1 MTENEPIS
9 PPEGSLVAV
18 EGALA
23 SSAGGT
29 DGLRTPLPS
38 TRALTPSELA
48 KVDEEEGLD
57 STLTVRANP
66 DAAKPHSPA
75 EILGAL
81 AGLAIVVG
89 GLMLVFP
96 ISRFLPTKL
105 AEGTASYASAVT
117 AENKSD
123 LSPLRAPSN
132 QEKVLQRVKEL
143 SAERR
148 FTEVVD
154 LCRRTIGE
162 LENERAVHRA
172 WERTW
177 AVYFETLWQ
186 LKRWTELRRACKT
199 LAQVNPDSDALAYYR
214 AAGWLDEM
222 KNKLDQGPIPEAT
235 CQLYLDILASS
246 EQSCRLRT
254 DGQADRVVDG
264 KTELRRLSESDQHFV
279 LLLSD
284 ICLMRWRLKGR
295 PMTEAGLQLFARALE
310 PARRVPEG
318 VNRARQELAVWE
330 EYRKGLRLWR
340 SMKAYSQTVGSETI
354 TTEWVEK
361 RVAELR
367 RQLTEGRA
375 K

>member
-1 MTENEPIS
+1 MTENEPVS
-9 PPEGSLVAV
+9 PSEGSLVAV
-18 EGALA
+18 QGALA

-57 STLTVRANP
+57 STLTARANP

-96 ISRFLPTKL
+96 LSRFLPTKL

-162 LENERAVHRA
+162 LENERTVHRA

-214 AAGWLDEM
+214 AAGWLEEM

-235 CQLYLDILASS
+235 CRLYLDILASS

-254 DGQADRVVDG
+254 DGQADHVVDG

-367 RQLTEGRA
+367 CQLTEGRA